1 MTSLLS
7 ERLLTLP
14 PPEFS
19 GVLEAGQS
27 AGCFCSGC
35 DNVQLSAD
43 LGARGQRPAATL
55 GYSSE
60 TTR

>member
-55 GYSSE
+55 G
-60 TTR
+60 